1 MCYVWYPFGDSK
13 GKDYRQEQEIEDAF
27 LHSVLIR
34 IQLKLPISL
43 FDPLYIY
50 TQFQQQ
56 QRERR
61 KREKERDQISD
72 HSLTQPPR
80 PIDKL
85 PSTSTR
91 SVLSSLRQLPVNVWK
106 YWNVFGE
113 RKEKNRTSTFA
124 AAAVFFST
132 FSTVRNCQHGLCAEW
147 RLGW

>member
-1 MCYVWYPFGDSK
+1 MCYVWYPLEIRREK
-13 GKDYRQEQEIEDAF
+13 NYEQEQERKDAF

-61 KREKERDQISD
+61 RRERGRDQISG

-113 RKEKNRTSTFA
+113 RRRKTA
-124 AAAVFFST
+124 QALLLLLLFFST